1 MLATRRTRQL
11 RACGSSL
18 ASEILFFG
26 VLFLAWS
33 YCRHRN
39 SAGFDTGARQTAIA
53 IGTINTAIL
62 LCSSFV
68 YSAGVGYLRAANNR
82 RMIECCLVAMGLG
95 AAFLVLKFGVEWR
108 DDLANDLFPGADFSI
123 QGPAR
128 GGAKLFFV
136 FYFFGTALHG
146 LHLVVGILLVGWIV
160 WRARKGQFS
169 RAYYT
174 PVLLVGLYWSFVDVV
189 WLVLYPMIYLVGRS

>member
-82 RMIECCLVAMGLG
+82 RMIECNNRKRLKLVMFANCARLAQLILRSG
-95 AAFLVLKFGVEWR
+95 VLFGGYASSRGIAGRENSLNRAKSRIVR
-108 DDLANDLFPGADFSI
+108 ND
-123 QGPAR
+123 AR
-128 GGAKLFFV
+128 
-136 FYFFGTALHG
+136 
-146 LHLVVGILLVGWIV
+146 
-160 WRARKGQFS
+160 
-169 RAYYT
+169 
-174 PVLLVGLYWSFVDVV
+174 
-189 WLVLYPMIYLVGRS
+189 